1 VDFLEDIQRYEES
14 MQNAYGL
21 ITRELT
27 LDDVFFDYE
36 DTGDLQN
43 FYLPFDP
50 LESDGRDT
58 GTIDLVIEYMSSIE
72 EYEKCAKLLKIRN
85 KCLEVLID

>member
-1 VDFLEDIQRYEES
+1 MDFLEDIERYEES

-27 LDDVFFDYE
+27 LDDVFFRYE
-36 DTGDLQN
+36 ESGEVEN

-50 LESDGRDT
+50 LESDGRDP
-58 GTIDLVIEYMSSIE
+58 GTIDLVIEYMESNE
-72 EYEKCAKLLKIRN
+72 EYEKCAKLLKIKN
-85 KCLEVLID
+85 KCLKAPID

>member
-1 VDFLEDIQRYEES
+1 MDFLEDIQRYEES

-27 LDDVFFDYE
+27 LDDVFFRYE
-36 DTGDLQN
+36 DTGDLEN

-50 LESDGRDT
+50 LESDGRDP

-72 EYEKCAKLLKIRN
+72 EYEKCTKLLKIRN
-85 KCLEVLID
+85 RCLKVPID